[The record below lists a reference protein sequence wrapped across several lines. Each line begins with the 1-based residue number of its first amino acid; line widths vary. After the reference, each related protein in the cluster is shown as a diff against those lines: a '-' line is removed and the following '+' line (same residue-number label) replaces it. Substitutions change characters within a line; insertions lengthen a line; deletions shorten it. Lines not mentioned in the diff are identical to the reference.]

1 MINHLYSHLNTVTAY
16 SIVLSIVMILQA
28 RNRINASWAVLSF
41 LICVLLYLVIDHLP
55 PELRA
60 FLIIGPLLLPFSF
73 WIMARTLFN
82 DSPLPQKHLLG
93 YLMLTTVASYGFYA
107 ITHYTHYDQYSNVA
121 SQALAILF
129 ILLAILE
136 AQSGKR
142 TDLDESRIR
151 LRRYFTYFISFM
163 VFITI
168 LSELSLPEGDQQLPR
183 LIQRSSILLF
193 NTVFIVLNFKLKSH
207 LFDSRK
213 RLSTTQ
219 HPELITC
226 IQNIMVD
233 QKLYRQ
239 EKLTIGQLADSL
251 NEQEYKVRKVIN
263 QEMGYRNFI
272 DFTNSFRIKE
282 ATEILKNP
290 NLSDLTILEIAY
302 KTGYNSIGP
311 FNRSFKQATGLTPTA
326 YRKKHR

>member
-1 MINHLYSHLNTVTAY
+1 MTDYLYTHLNTVTAY
-16 SIVLSIVMILQA
+16 SIVLSIALILQA

-41 LICVLLYLVIDHLP
+41 LMCVLLYLVIDHLP

-82 DSPLPQKHLLG
+82 DTPLHQKRLLT
-93 YLMLTTVASYGFYA
+93 YLILTAVASYGLYA
-107 ITHYTHYDQYSNVA
+107 ISHYTSYTPYFNVA
-121 SQALAILF
+121 SQALSILF

-168 LSELSLPEGDQQLPR
+168 LSELSLSEGDQLLPR

-193 NTVFIVLNFKLKSH
+193 NTTLIVLNFKLSSH

-213 RLSTTQ
+213 QLSTTQ
-219 HPELITC
+219 HPELISR

-239 EKLTIGQLADSL
+239 EKLTIGQLADLL
-251 NEQEYKVRKVIN
+251 NEQEYKVRRVIN

-282 ATEILKNP
+282 ATEMLKNP
-290 NLSDLTILEIAY
+290 DLNSLTILEIAY

-311 FNRSFKQATGLTPTA
+311 FNRSFKQATGLTPTE
-326 YRKKHR
+326 YRKKHI